1 MNLRDAIMAQTIEYF
16 KIPKGT
22 EVTKEQMA
30 KYMLITNVDDFAENI
45 LHYNLCASCKATVS
59 ECDDAQGEEVHKCG
73 RGIIKCNKYKAA

>member
-22 EVTKEQMA
+22 EVSKELMA
-30 KYMLITNVDDFAENI
+30 KYMLTTDVNEFAEKFSHI
-45 LHYNLCASCKATVS
+45 NLCTSCKATVS

-73 RGIIKCNKYKAA
+73 RGIIKCNKYKS